1 MGKRAAHRSSRSRRP
16 SPGRGGAGGPLGPSP
31 AAGKAPLG
39 VWAAAP
45 PARVGYCWFVYPWPG
60 GPGGRLDPEAAAK
73 QPRHDPEAG
82 LAESVE
88 AGAKLIR
95 GEIAALYTAT
105 SQSDDEGR
113 TESLR
118 GMVTAIRGK
127 LRDALPGP
135 GRRHRT
141 RQRATGL
148 KNTLA
153 EVKRM
158 GANTAR
164 DPQQ

>member
-1 MGKRAAHRSSRSRRP
+1 M
-16 SPGRGGAGGPLGPSP
+16 
-31 AAGKAPLG
+31 
-39 VWAAAP
+39 
-45 PARVGYCWFVYPWPG
+45 GYCWFVYP
-60 GPGGRLDPEAAAK
+60 EAAAK
-73 QPRHDPEAG
+73 QPHHGPEAG

-88 AGAKLIR
+88 AGAKQMR

-105 SQSDDEGR
+105 SHSDDEGR

-118 GMVTAIRGK
+118 GMVTAISGK